1 MDTWY
6 SQEIRADM
14 RHKFLAEEE
23 IFTAVLIA
31 TVEFSGLHWGYLPA
45 GVPGHSLQVQ
55 GDED

>member
-1 MDTWY
+1 
-6 SQEIRADM
+6 M